1 MPEGDVVWRTA
12 QRLNTALAGQELLSG
27 DLRWPSLAAADL
39 SGRTVVEVV
48 SAGKH
53 LLCRTAAAGGAPL
66 TLHSHLRMEGSWHV
80 HATGAPWRTAR
91 AAHAVRAV
99 LVTARWTA
107 VGHRLGMLDLV
118 PTDQEHRLV
127 GHLGPDVLG
136 PGWDPQRA
144 LENLRA
150 DPDRAVG
157 EALLDQRVLAGVG
170 TFFMAEAL
178 FVRGVTPW
186 TPVRDVPDPA
196 GLVALVH
203 RMLDTCRHEVAQSTT
218 GDPRPGRRQ
227 WVHARSGQPCHRCGT
242 TVRVAMVGRAP
253 QDRTAF
259 YCPRC
264 QRGPAPTD
272 TGLPQRPLGSAP
284 RAGGRRTAHRS
295 PR

>member
-1 MPEGDVVWRTA
+1 VVWRAA
-12 QRLNTALAGQELLSG
+12 QRLHAALAGRELLAS
-27 DLRWPSLAAADL
+27 DLRWPSLAGVDL
-39 SGRTVVEVV
+39 SGRAVTEVV

-53 LLCRTAAAGGAPL
+53 LLARFEGSASAPTV

-99 LVTARWTA
+99 LTNAEWTA

-118 PTDQEHRLV
+118 PTADEHRLV

-144 LENLRA
+144 LANVLA
-150 DPDRAVG
+150 DPDREVG
-157 EALLDQRVLAGVG
+157 AALLDQRVLAGVG
-170 TFFMAEAL
+170 TFFMAESL
-178 FVRGVTPW
+178 FLRGLTPW

-203 RMLDTCRHEVAQSTT
+203 RMLSTARHDVAQATT
-218 GDPRPGRRQ
+218 GSTRPGERQ
-227 WVHARSGQPCHRCGT
+227 YVHGRSGRPCRRCGT
-242 TVRVAMVGRAP
+242 TVRVAMIGTPP

-259 YCPRC
+259 YCPHC
-264 QRGPAPTD
+264 QRGPRPTD
-272 TGLPQRPLGSAP
+272 DGAPQRPLGATPP
-284 RAGGRRTAHRS
+284 RADRRRTPYRG
-295 PR
+295 